1 MRSGSQVKVR
11 KRSDVQL
18 EVEVRSGTKS
28 RNGRGQWKREVE
40 TEDQVGKL
48 RGEGGQVRKVENR
61 TKMWKWAV
69 ELGCKGLT
77 GRR

>member
-18 EVEVRSGTKS
+18 EVEVKSGTES
-28 RNGRGQWKREVE
+28 RNEHGQWKREVE

-61 TKMWKWAV
+61 TKKWKWAV
-69 ELGCKGLT
+69 ERGCKGLT